1 MHFVNFLPNIPH
13 AVTREVFGNLC
24 NSLPPPR
31 TDSAEELAD
40 RNETAVAAVAALHP
54 GDAFEA
60 VFAAQ
65 IVNANAQAMAC
76 CSEAA
81 KPGLTPK
88 EVHYW
93 RGQAAVM
100 MRLMQ
105 SGLRTL
111 RRDRAAR
118 EKAEAERNPAAMERA
133 GYYFRD
139 VSVPAPDAAPQP
151 AEAATEEAA
160 AIVAAAETYALAY
173 PRRAARIRAAGGVPK
188 NLDFGLPPEPVM
200 DEIITGTSPALLALD
215 IPAHQFK
222 AAAD

>member
-1 MHFVNFLPNIPH
+1 MHIVNFLPDLPH
-13 AVTREVFGNLC
+13 AVTREVFANLC
-24 NSLPPPR
+24 NSLPQPR
-31 TDSAEELAD
+31 TNSPDELAD

-76 CSEAA
+76 CSHAA
-81 KPGLTPK
+81 QPGLTPK

-105 SGLRTL
+105 SGLRSL

-139 VSVPAPDAAPQP
+139 VSVPAPDAAPPP
-151 AEAATEEAA
+151 AEAAPDEVAT
-160 AIVAAAETYALAY
+160 IVADAETYALAY
-173 PRRAARIRAAGGVPK
+173 PRRAARIRAAGGVPR
-188 NLDFGLPPEPVM
+188 NLDFGLPPESVM
-200 DEIITGTSPALLALD
+200 DMIIAGTTPALLALD
-215 IPAHQFK
+215 IPTSQAS